1 LPKNA
6 NFVSLL
12 LRGKERREREIKKGI
27 EEEGEKGGGPH
38 TIPTTD
44 TVC

>member
-1 LPKNA
+1 VPI
-6 NFVSLL
+6 VSPG
-12 LRGKERREREIKKGI
+12 LRGKERREREIKKGT

-38 TIPTTD
+38 TIPNTD